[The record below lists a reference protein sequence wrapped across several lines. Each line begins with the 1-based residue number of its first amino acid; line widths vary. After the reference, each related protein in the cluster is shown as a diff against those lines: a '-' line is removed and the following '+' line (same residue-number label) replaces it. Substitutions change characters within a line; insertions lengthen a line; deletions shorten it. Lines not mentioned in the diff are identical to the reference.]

1 VSGEFIA
8 IGKVLKT
15 QGNRG
20 AVRVL
25 PLTDFP
31 GRYEQ
36 LKDVYLSVKGVRQV
50 MHIEEAVRR
59 QKFIAVKFKE
69 ISDMNAAEGIRGG
82 ILEVTRDQL
91 VKLPEG
97 SYYIF
102 DIIGLSVYGSGG
114 EQFGKITEV
123 LQTGANDVYI
133 VETGGKPLLI
143 PALKQVVKEI
153 DLPGRRMVVD
163 LPEGL
168 MDDEN

>member
-1 VSGEFIA
+1 MNSEFIA
-8 IGKVLKT
+8 IGKILKT

-31 GRYEQ
+31 ERFKE
-36 LKDVYLSVKGVRQV
+36 LEEIKVSIKGARLT
-50 MHIEEAVRR
+50 MNIEETVRR
-59 QKFIAVKFKE
+59 QKFVIIKFRE
-69 ISDMNAAEGIRGG
+69 INDMNAAESIKGG
-82 ILEVTRDQL
+82 ILEISRDQL
-91 VKLPEG
+91 FPLPPG
-97 SYYIF
+97 HYYIF
-102 DIIGLSVYGSGG
+102 EIVGLVVYGSGG
-114 EQFGKITEV
+114 ERFGQITEV

-133 VETGGKPLLI
+133 VDTGGKPLLI